1 MGRPARQE
9 EREEWGRAGWSTTVC
24 TLVNWST
31 AHPVFRVAVKCRF
44 RGKNGGKSLDQ
55 RSQGPVKWGKRLDLL
70 VKNMTEQK
78 SLVIFLTK
86 GQVSLDLSCRPTVK
100 FLAAVFALCC
110 GDPSVTEVS
119 SQLRGTHATTQSVQ
133 DIESLIHVSSFYH
146 LVHMLFLNAFFAR
159 RSTTH
164 ERAERQR
171 VRGSSRTVRHGV
183 WGRGGADGGVK
194 RRS

>member
-1 MGRPARQE
+1 MSIHIDARTGPGRQ
-9 EREEWGRAGWSTTVC
+9 GI
-24 TLVNWST
+24 LN
-31 AHPVFRVAVKCRF
+31 PVFRVAVKCRF

-110 GDPSVTEVS
+110 GDPSVREVS
-119 SQLRGTHATTQSVQ
+119 LREVSQYPCRYRVKLRGTHATTQSVQ
-133 DIESLIHVSSFYH
+133 DIESLILVSSFYH
-146 LVHMLFLNAFFAR
+146 LVHMFFLNAFFAR

-171 VRGSSRTVRHGV
+171 VRGSSRTVRQ
-183 WGRGGADGGVK
+183 DT
-194 RRS
+194 

>member
-1 MGRPARQE
+1 MLIMSIHIDARTGPGRQ
-9 EREEWGRAGWSTTVC
+9 GI
-24 TLVNWST
+24 LN
-31 AHPVFRVAVKCRF
+31 PVFRVAVKCRF
-44 RGKNGGKSLDQ
+44 RGKNGGKSLYQ

-171 VRGSSRTVRHGV
+171 VRGSSLSLRQDT
-183 WGRGGADGGVK
+183 
-194 RRS
+194 